1 MICLTGDIHHLSLR
15 INEQA
20 FLPEGDSEVGVA
32 VRYLRLLEELGVKAT
47 FYVTGRTL
55 EEEWERFRPIADSP
69 LVEIGG
75 HTYGG
80 LPRSRW
86 SVLRARVT
94 GRPTLSH
101 AQSHGSPRRQLADA
115 ARMVE
120 AVRRRTG
127 RQILSWRSHGLVRDR
142 HTEPILVHC
151 GLRSIS
157 DELAWD
163 KLLPERTPAGLV
175 SLPLN
180 VIMDHDHI
188 YHAHRTPEYVERQKA
203 RWTFAQD
210 PTRESY
216 RIEEWGEMVVRQ
228 VSAIEARGGLAT
240 VLMHPLCMFVADGF
254 RTARRLLEFFARS
267 RCLWASE
274 AAALAAVRP
283 ASDGPTSSGPEMN
296 DSASGGPAS
305 GAADAEESL
314 HGA

>member
-1 MICLTGDIHHLSLR
+1 MICLTGDIHHSSLR

-20 FLPEGDSEVGVA
+20 FLPDGESEVGVA
-32 VRYLRLLEELGVKAT
+32 VRYLRLLEEFGVKAT

-55 EEEWERFRPIADSP
+55 DEEWESFRPVAESP

-75 HTYGG
+75 HTYAG

-86 SVLRARVT
+86 SVLRARLA
-94 GRPTLSH
+94 GRPTVSH
-101 AQSHGSPRRQLADA
+101 ARSHGSRRRQLADA

-127 RQILSWRSHGLVRDR
+127 RRISSWRSHGLVRDR
-142 HTEPILVHC
+142 HTERILAGC
-151 GLRSIS
+151 GLGSIS
-157 DELAWD
+157 DDLAWD

-188 YHAHRTPEYVERQKA
+188 YHAHRTPEYVDRQKA
-203 RWTFAQD
+203 RWTFVQD

-216 RIEEWGEMVVRQ
+216 PIEAWGEMVVRQ

-254 RTARRLLEFFARS
+254 RTARRLLGFFARS

-274 AAALAAVRP
+274 AAELVPGGLAPGGLAP
-283 ASDGPTSSGPEMN
+283 GGLAP
-296 DSASGGPAS
+296 GGPAP
-305 GAADAEESL
+305 GAGSAKEGL